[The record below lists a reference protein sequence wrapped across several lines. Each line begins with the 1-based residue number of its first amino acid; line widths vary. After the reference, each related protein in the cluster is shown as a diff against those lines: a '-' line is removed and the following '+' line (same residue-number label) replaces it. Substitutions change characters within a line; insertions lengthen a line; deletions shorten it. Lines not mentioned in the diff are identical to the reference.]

1 MSAGSISAGWLAD
14 PVVQR
19 ILGVLSA
26 DGEEARVNGGAIRN
40 TLMGRPVTDIDIST
54 TCLPGETVR
63 RLEAAGIRAV
73 PTGFEHGTVTAVAD
87 GRGFEVTTLRED
99 VETDGRRATV
109 RFGRDWSHDAHRR
122 DFTMNALYCDADG
135 TIHDLVGGRADIEAR
150 LVRFIG
156 SPEDR
161 IREDY
166 LRILRFFRFFAW
178 YGHGRPDADGLK
190 ACARLKDGLAGLS
203 AERVW
208 TELRKMLAAPDP
220 ARALLWMRQ
229 AGVLTAILPES
240 GKWGID
246 GIHGL
251 VAAEQ
256 ALGQEP
262 DAVLRLMAIVPL
274 RGETLSALADR
285 LKVANAVRDRMLAAA
300 AVPALADAAAD
311 LPASLYRHGAQ
322 AVIDRMLLQAAAP
335 SGDIDAIR
343 PVVLAARGWDKPV
356 FPVSGSDLQALG
368 FKPGPAMG
376 AVLKRLEADWIASG
390 FAKGRDALLAS
401 AGPSA

>member
-1 MSAGSISAGWLAD
+1 MICASWLSD
-14 PVVQR
+14 PLVQKV
-19 ILGVLSA
+19 LCVLSEG
-26 DGEEARVNGGAIRN
+26 GEEARINGGAIRN
-40 TLMGRPVTDIDIST
+40 TLLGRPVSDIDIST
-54 TCLPGETVR
+54 TCVPGESTR

-73 PTGFEHGTVTAVAD
+73 PTGFEHGTVTAVAE

-99 VETDGRRATV
+99 VETDGRRAVV

-190 ACARLKDGLAGLS
+190 ACARLKGGLAGLS

-208 TELRKMLAAPDP
+208 IELSKMLAAPDP

-229 AGVLTAILPES
+229 AGVLTAVLPES
-240 GKWGID
+240 EKWGID
-246 GIHGL
+246 AIHGL
-251 VAAEQ
+251 IAAEQ
-256 ALGQEP
+256 ALGIAP
-262 DAVLRLMAIVPL
+262 DPVLRLLSIVPP
-274 RGETLSALADR
+274 RQDTLAEIAAR
-285 LKVANAVRDRMLAAA
+285 LKVANAVRERM
-300 AVPALADAAAD
+300 
-311 LPASLYRHGAQ
+311 
-322 AVIDRMLLQAAAP
+322 QAAARAP
-335 SGDIDAIR
+335 AFPDVAADVPVSLYQHGVQAITDRALLHAAARSGDIDAIR
-343 PVVLAARGWDKPV
+343 PVIVAARDWTRPV

-376 AVLKRLEADWIASG
+376 AVLKRLEADWVASH
-390 FAKGRDALLAS
+390 FAKSREALLAS
-401 AGPSA
+401 AGSPD